1 MPPQDLAPFLIAA
14 FLVASVAFV
23 LIFRGPLGRAIARR
37 IEGTP
42 APDPALDAR
51 VAELEHRLAEMEQ
64 ERSRVAELEERV
76 DFAERLLARARP
88 EVERLERGAP

>member
-1 MPPQDLAPFLIAA
+1 MPPGDVAPVLITM
-14 FLVASVAFV
+14 LLTVGVAGV

-42 APDPALDAR
+42 APDPALAAR

-88 EVERLERGAP
+88 EAERLERGAP